1 MSKKVVGL
9 GNIDLISHYHI
20 NDVEERVKYLKS
32 KFPNKMIAASVM
44 GASKEDWQGLVYR
57 LKKLALI

>member
-1 MSKKVVGL
+1 
-9 GNIDLISHYHI
+9 
-20 NDVEERVKYLKS
+20 
-32 KFPNKMIAASVM
+32 MIAASVM